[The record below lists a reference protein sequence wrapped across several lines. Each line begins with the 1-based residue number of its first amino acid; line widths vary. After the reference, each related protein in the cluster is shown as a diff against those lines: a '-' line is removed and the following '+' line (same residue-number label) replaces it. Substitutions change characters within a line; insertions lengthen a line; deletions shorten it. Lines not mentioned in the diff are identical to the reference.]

1 MGRSSK
7 TGGETGSVTASTASL
22 NRRLATSSAPRMLT
36 ASEIALLRKS
46 MREIAARIEEQWG
59 HREGDETSPSAE

>member
-1 MGRSSK
+1 MGRNSK
-7 TGGETGSVTASTASL
+7 SGGATGSVTVSTASL

-46 MREIAARIEEQWG
+46 MREIAARIEAQRGALVSEQPF
-59 HREGDETSPSAE
+59 TSK